1 MKDTGVS
8 PVRILVVEDE
18 PVIARVCL
26 LTLTLEGFE
35 ADLAVNG
42 KVAEGMLEQ
51 GKYDLVLIDIRTPVM
66 DGKQLFVSITEKHP
80 ELVSRVIFTTG
91 DVLGGNTNSFIDH
104 SERLFLAKPFTP
116 DELKAA
122 VREALRRLQK

>member
-26 LTLTLEGFE
+26 LTLRLEGFE

-42 KVAEGMLEQ
+42 KVAEGMLAQ
-51 GKYDLVLIDIRTPVM
+51 GKYDLVLIVIRTPVM
-66 DGKQLFVSITEKHP
+66 DGKQLYAAIAEKYR
-80 ELVSRVIFTTG
+80 ELVSGVIFTTG
-91 DVLGGNTNSFIDH
+91 DVLGGNTKSFIEH
-104 SERLFLAKPFTP
+104 SERLFLEKPFTP
-116 DELKAA
+116 DELKAV
-122 VREALRRLQK
+122 VREALRRLKK

>member
-1 MKDTGVS
+1 MKDNGVS

-51 GKYDLVLIDIRTPVM
+51 GKYDLVLIDIGTPVM
-66 DGKQLFVSITEKHP
+66 DGKQLYESIADKYR
-80 ELVSRVIFTTG
+80 ELVSGVIFTTG
-91 DVLGGNTNSFIDH
+91 DVLGGNTKSFIEH
-104 SERLFLAKPFTP
+104 SERLFLEKPFTP
-116 DELKAA
+116 DELKAV